1 MRRRGAIVLILA
13 AVAMGCTTLLASKA
27 NAPVAMPAPPDLAEA
42 ARLDIAIVVFDPG
55 LPEDGKLPER
65 VFPNIRQAESKVFPQ
80 HLRTTLQQTGHWGL
94 VAIVPAA
101 PTSTDVTVTGKV
113 HHSDGQ
119 RLLLDIRA
127 SDSSGREW
135 LDKTYKVEPTDAA
148 YDDEEHDPYQTMFNT
163 IANDLVAKRA
173 RLSAD
178 ELEDIA
184 TITDLRF
191 ASRLAPDAFEGYLE
205 SRDGE
210 HYTIRRLPAIGD
222 PMLERALQVKQRD
235 EMFIG
240 ALDVHYENFTAM
252 IQGSYRQWRDSAR
265 EESRARAA
273 LAREQKIRAFAAV
286 MVAAAT
292 VMAAQNGGSL
302 GDAAIA
308 GGAIVIAQQVKQIQ
322 QLGQEKQFHEEAL
335 AELDESFAA
344 EVRPMVIE
352 LEGTTVRL
360 TGTAEAQYAEWQ
372 RLLAQLYQAETGMV
386 SAIWVEVEEPAL
398 DVDAEEP
405 IEAETESTLPPVSAP
420 ANLDH

>member
-1 MRRRGAIVLILA
+1 
-13 AVAMGCTTLLASKA
+13 
-27 NAPVAMPAPPDLAEA
+27 
-42 ARLDIAIVVFDPG
+42 
-55 LPEDGKLPER
+55 
-65 VFPNIRQAESKVFPQ
+65 
-80 HLRTTLQQTGHWGL
+80 
-94 VAIVPAA
+94 
-101 PTSTDVTVTGKV
+101 
-113 HHSDGQ
+113 
-119 RLLLDIRA
+119 
-127 SDSSGREW
+127 
-135 LDKTYKVEPTDAA
+135 
-148 YDDEEHDPYQTMFNT
+148 
-163 IANDLVAKRA
+163 
-173 RLSAD
+173 
-178 ELEDIA
+178 
-184 TITDLRF
+184 
-191 ASRLAPDAFEGYLE
+191 
-205 SRDGE
+205 
-210 HYTIRRLPAIGD
+210 
-222 PMLERALQVKQRD
+222 MLERALQVKQRD

-386 SAIWVEVEEPAL
+386 SAIWVEIEEPAL

-405 IEAETESTLPPVSAP
+405 VEAETESTLPPVSAP